1 MPLTFS
7 WARTCAKILAVAGCA
22 NESKRA
28 TSAASAARASSLCA
42 EGEGAEI
49 WGVRGVVG
57 TMGDFLH
64 DCASLVAMDGVILPD
79 RGGEPNSST
88 HPTSPSLRRLLVGVG
103 VAKAPDG
110 MPQTSSASIC
120 DFWSAGDDARSR
132 GSERLPDFETEKIV
146 ESPTLL
152 LWTPSPCEPAAPSE
166 QLFGCS

>member
-1 MPLTFS
+1 MPLTCS

-64 DCASLVAMDGVILPD
+64 DCASLVAMDGVIPAHPSD
-79 RGGEPNSST
+79 KFVSMWTPPSS
-88 HPTSPSLRRLLVGVG
+88 PRRRLLLGGIG
-103 VAKAPDG
+103 VAKAPVG
-110 MPQTSSASIC
+110 
-120 DFWSAGDDARSR
+120 
-132 GSERLPDFETEKIV
+132 V
-146 ESPTLL
+146 TLAPA
-152 LWTPSPCEPAAPSE
+152 PSP
-166 QLFGCS
+166 LGF

>member
-1 MPLTFS
+1 
-7 WARTCAKILAVAGCA
+7 
-22 NESKRA
+22 
-28 TSAASAARASSLCA
+28 
-42 EGEGAEI
+42 
-49 WGVRGVVG
+49 
-57 TMGDFLH
+57 MGDFLH

-152 LWTPSPCEPAAPSE
+152 LWTPSPCEPAATSE
-166 QLFGCS
+166 QLFG